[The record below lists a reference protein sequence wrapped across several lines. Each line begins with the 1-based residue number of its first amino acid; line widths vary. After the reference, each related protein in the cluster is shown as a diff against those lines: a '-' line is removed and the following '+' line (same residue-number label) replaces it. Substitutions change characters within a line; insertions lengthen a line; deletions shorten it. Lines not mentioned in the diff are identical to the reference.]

1 MPKAAPILAAPILA
15 GLVALTGAV
24 GPASAQALTADQA
37 DVRCLMVMQFITR
50 DPKNAD
56 QGAKGALY
64 YLGRLSARG
73 PVSRIEGIIRA
84 EAPKMPA
91 QQAQI
96 ELTRCGGEL
105 NTKGKELQAVN
116 QRLAASARPPGAAA
130 PPAKK

>member
-1 MPKAAPILAAPILA
+1 MPKAILAAPILA
-15 GLVALTGAV
+15 GVIALTGAA
-24 GPASAQALTADQA
+24 GPATAQPLSADQA
-37 DVRCLMVMQFITR
+37 DTRCLMVMQFISR

-73 PVSRIEGIIRA
+73 PTARIEGIMRA

-105 NTKGKELQAVN
+105 NAKGKELQAVN
-116 QRLAASARPPGAAA
+116 QRLAASLRPPAAAA
-130 PPAKK
+130 PAKK

>member
-1 MPKAAPILAAPILA
+1 MPKAAPMLAAPFLA
-15 GLVALTGAV
+15 GVVALTGAV

-56 QGAKGALY
+56 QGAKGVLY
-64 YLGRLSARG
+64 YMGRLSARG
-73 PVSRIEGIIRA
+73 PVARIEGIIRA

-91 QQAQI
+91 QQAQV

-105 NTKGKELQAVN
+105 NTRGKELQAVN
-116 QRLAASARPPGAAA
+116 QRLAATAKPAAA
-130 PPAKK
+130 PPPKK